1 MGRTV
6 PSFRVALE
14 QEIALWQP
22 FRKAIRIK
30 DRPTFDSLMGKAR
43 VHSDAGMLAN
53 RPVILDTVFMAIL
66 LEQQKEIDH
75 LKEQLEHLK
84 RKSQVGVGL
93 D

>member
-1 MGRTV
+1 VGRTV
-6 PSFRVALE
+6 PSFRIALE

-66 LEQQKEIDH
+66 LEQQKEINH
-75 LKEQLEHLK
+75 LKEQLERLK
-84 RKSQVGVGL
+84 QKNQAGEGL
-93 D
+93 G